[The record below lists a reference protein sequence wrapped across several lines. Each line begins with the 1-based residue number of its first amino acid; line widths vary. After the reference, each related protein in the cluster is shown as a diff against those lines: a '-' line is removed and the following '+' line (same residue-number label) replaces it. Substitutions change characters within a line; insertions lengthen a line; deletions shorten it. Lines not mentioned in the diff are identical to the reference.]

1 MLENEIKEKEKRIRN
16 LLSSLG
22 YESVL
27 LTRRENFSWFT
38 CGKRA
43 VVSYITEDSPV
54 YLLITPTK
62 KYAIGFNMDVPR
74 TMQEEIYN
82 QSFEPVSL
90 PTYDINSSPIG
101 FAKTKVEAAKDLAIG
116 RLAAD
121 LELEG
126 IDGISS
132 QIINAHLPFTNEE
145 MERYREVGKEGM
157 QILHDLALWVEPG
170 MTERE
175 IVAKMWEEYVKKDFD
190 CNCMFATAD
199 ERIKKFRHGVPT
211 FKKVKNAVLLAPA
224 VYKYGLNITL
234 TRMVYFKEPPEDIR
248 RRMDSVMALQASVV
262 SWTKIGTKLSEILNR
277 IMALFTEL
285 GYPEERNRHF
295 HGGPQGYHVSYP
307 ERNLDPGET
316 VGSNMAF
323 GWYLCITGTKS
334 EETLLVDNNGT
345 HIATF
350 DPDYPYKE
358 IETNNMKIKINDILV
373 RK

>member
-1 MLENEIKEKEKRIRN
+1 MLENEIEEKEKRVKN
-16 LLSSLG
+16 LLARLGFESL
-22 YESVL
+22 L

-82 QSFEPVSL
+82 QGFEPVSL

-116 RLAAD
+116 RLTAD
-121 LELEG
+121 IELDG

-132 QIINAHLPFTNEE
+132 QIINTHLPFTNEE
-145 MERYREVGKEGM
+145 LERYREVGKDGM
-157 QILHDLALWVEPG
+157 QILHDLALWVKPG

-175 IVAKMWEEYVKKDFD
+175 IVAKMWEEYVKKGFD

-211 FKKVKNAVLLAPA
+211 FKKVKKAVLLAPA

-234 TRMVYFKEPPEDIR
+234 TRMVYFEEPPEDIR
-248 RRMDSVMALQASVV
+248 RRMDSAMALQASVV

-295 HGGPQGYHVSYP
+295 HGGPQGYRVSYP

-316 VGSNMAF
+316 VDSNMAF

-334 EETLLVDNNGT
+334 EETLLVDNDGT